1 MANAIEKKLTRHS
14 PSLFSTDPSPTSLKV
29 IMSSTAEM
37 LNTLSSMA
45 GQIEMLQAM
54 LRGANGAVI
63 ELKAK
68 KEIKEDKPKREMSEG
83 LKAWHTFNKR
93 IDTVLKEAEKTF
105 KRVAESKKFASH
117 LKKLKA
123 TEEWADAEILE
134 EREKWVETP
143 VETKVT
149 EVTEVNES
157 AEVSETSSDEG
168 KKAGRPKMT
177 EEEKAAAKVKREAK
191 KAAMTE
197 EEIAEAKAKKEAAK
211 AKKAAMSDEETKLK
225 TPVKKSKI
233 GSAPGAPKKEAKVA
247 WADSDATDVMKEL
260 DEHLASE

>member
-1 MANAIEKKLTRHS
+1 
-14 PSLFSTDPSPTSLKV
+14 
-29 IMSSTAEM
+29 M

-45 GQIEMLQAM
+45 SQIEMLQAM

-123 TEEWADAEILE
+123 TEEWEDAEILK

-149 EVTEVNES
+149 EVKES

-197 EEIAEAKAKKEAAK
+197 EEIAAAKAKKEAAK

-260 DEHLASE
+260 DEHLASK

>member
-1 MANAIEKKLTRHS
+1 
-14 PSLFSTDPSPTSLKV
+14 
-29 IMSSTAEM
+29 M

-45 GQIEMLQAM
+45 SQIEMLQAM

-63 ELKAK
+63 ELKSK
-68 KEIKEDKPKREMSEG
+68 KEIKEDKPKREMSDG

-123 TEEWADAEILE
+123 TEEWEDAEILE

-143 VETKVT
+143 IETK
-149 EVTEVNES
+149 VTEVNES

-225 TPVKKSKI
+225 TPVKKPKI

-247 WADSDATDVMKEL
+247 WADSDATDVIREL

>member
-1 MANAIEKKLTRHS
+1 MN
-14 PSLFSTDPSPTSLKV
+14 
-29 IMSSTAEM
+29 STAEM
-37 LNTLSSMA
+37 LNALSA
-45 GQIEMLQAM
+45 IIGQAETLQAM
-54 LRGANGAVI
+54 VRAAHGAVI
-63 ELKAK
+63 DLKEKSKEKSK
-68 KEIKEDKPKREMSEG
+68 KEIKEDKPKREMSDG

-123 TEEWADAEILE
+123 TEEWEDAEILE

-149 EVTEVNES
+149 EVNES
-157 AEVSETSSDEG
+157 AEASEASSDEG

-177 EEEKAAAKVKREAK
+177 EEEKAAAKVKRDAK

-211 AKKAAMSDEETKLK
+211 TKKAAMSDEEAKVK
-225 TPVKKSKI
+225 TPAKKSKI

-247 WADSDATDVMKEL
+247 WADSETTDVSDVIKEL

>member
-1 MANAIEKKLTRHS
+1 
-14 PSLFSTDPSPTSLKV
+14 
-29 IMSSTAEM
+29 MSSTAEM

-45 GQIEMLQAM
+45 SQIEMLQAM

-63 ELKAK
+63 ELKTK
-68 KEIKEDKPKREMSEG
+68 KEIKEDKPKREMSDG

-123 TEEWADAEILE
+123 TEEWEDAEILE

-143 VETKVT
+143 IETK
-149 EVTEVNES
+149 VTEVNES
-157 AEVSETSSDEG
+157 AESSETSSSDEG

-211 AKKAAMSDEETKLK
+211 TKKAAMSDEEAKLK

>member
-1 MANAIEKKLTRHS
+1 MLTALSAI
-14 PSLFSTDPSPTSLKV
+14 
-29 IMSSTAEM
+29 IGQAE
-37 LNTLSSMA
+37 T
-45 GQIEMLQAM
+45 LQAM
-54 LRGANGAVI
+54 VRAAHGAVI
-63 ELKAK
+63 DVKEKAK

-93 IDTVLKEAEKTF
+93 IDTILKEGEKTF

-117 LKKLKA
+117 LKKLKT
-123 TEEWADAEILE
+123 TEEWEDAEILE

-149 EVTEVNES
+149 EVNES
-157 AEVSETSSDEG
+157 AESSVTSSSDEG

-177 EEEKAAAKVKREAK
+177 EEEKAAAKVKRDAE

-197 EEIAEAKAKKEAAK
+197 EEIAAAKAKKEATKAKKEANK
-211 AKKAAMSDEETKLK
+211 AKKAAMSDEEKEAAKVK

-233 GSAPGAPKKEAKVA
+233 GSAPGAPKKDTKVA
-247 WADSDATDVMKEL
+247 WADSDTTDIIKEL
-260 DEHLASE
+260 DEHLAAE

>member
-1 MANAIEKKLTRHS
+1 
-14 PSLFSTDPSPTSLKV
+14 
-29 IMSSTAEM
+29 MSSTAEM
-37 LNTLSSMA
+37 LTALSA
-45 GQIEMLQAM
+45 IIGQAETLQAM
-54 LRGANGAVI
+54 VRAAHGAVI
-63 ELKAK
+63 EVKTK

-93 IDTVLKEAEKTF
+93 IDTILKEAEKTF

-117 LKKLKA
+117 LKKLKT
-123 TEEWADAEILE
+123 TEEWEDAEILE

-143 VETKVT
+143 VETK
-149 EVTEVNES
+149 VTEVNES

-197 EEIAEAKAKKEAAK
+197 EDIAAAKAKKEAAK
-211 AKKAAMSDEETKLK
+211 AKKATTSDEEAKVK
-225 TPVKKSKI
+225 TPVKKPKI
-233 GSAPGAPKKEAKVA
+233 GNAPGAPKKDTKVA
-247 WADSDATDVMKEL
+247 WADSDATEVMKEL
-260 DEHLASE
+260 DEHLAAE

>member
-1 MANAIEKKLTRHS
+1 
-14 PSLFSTDPSPTSLKV
+14 
-29 IMSSTAEM
+29 M
-37 LNTLSSMA
+37 LNALSA
-45 GQIEMLQAM
+45 IIGQAETLQAM
-54 LRGANGAVI
+54 VRAAHGAVI
-63 ELKAK
+63 DLKEKSKEKSK
-68 KEIKEDKPKREMSEG
+68 KEIKEDKPKREMSDG

-93 IDTVLKEAEKTF
+93 IATVLKEAEKTF

-123 TEEWADAEILE
+123 TEEWEDAEILE

-143 VETKVT
+143 VETKVI
-149 EVTEVNES
+149 EVNES
-157 AEVSETSSDEG
+157 AEASETSSSDEG

-197 EEIAEAKAKKEAAK
+197 EEIAEAKAKKEDAK
-211 AKKAAMSDEETKLK
+211 TKKAAMSDEEAKVK

-247 WADSDATDVMKEL
+247 WADSETTDVTDVIKEL

>member
-1 MANAIEKKLTRHS
+1 
-14 PSLFSTDPSPTSLKV
+14 
-29 IMSSTAEM
+29 M
-37 LNTLSSMA
+37 LNTLSAMA
-45 GQIEMLQAM
+45 AQIETLQAM
-54 LRGANGAVI
+54 VRAAHGAVI
-63 ELKAK
+63 DVKSK
-68 KEIKEDKPKREMSEG
+68 KEIKEDKPKREMSDG

-93 IDTVLKEAEKTF
+93 IDTILKEAEKTF

-123 TEEWADAEILE
+123 TEEWEDAEILE

-149 EVTEVNES
+149 EVNES
-157 AEVSETSSDEG
+157 AEASEASSDEG

-197 EEIAEAKAKKEAAK
+197 EEIAAAKAKKEAAK

-233 GSAPGAPKKEAKVA
+233 GNAPGAPKKDTKVA

-260 DEHLASE
+260 DAHLAAE

>member
-1 MANAIEKKLTRHS
+1 
-14 PSLFSTDPSPTSLKV
+14 
-29 IMSSTAEM
+29 MSSTVEM
-37 LNTLSSMA
+37 LNTLSAMA
-45 GQIEMLQAM
+45 AQIETLQAM
-54 LRGANGAVI
+54 VRAAHGAVI
-63 ELKAK
+63 DVKEKSK

-93 IDTVLKEAEKTF
+93 IDTILKEGEKTF

-123 TEEWADAEILE
+123 TEEWEDAEILE

-149 EVTEVNES
+149 EVNES
-157 AEVSETSSDEG
+157 AEASEASSDEG

-197 EEIAEAKAKKEAAK
+197 EDIAAAKAKKEAAK
-211 AKKAAMSDEETKLK
+211 AKKAAMSDEEKESAKPK

-233 GSAPGAPKKEAKVA
+233 GNAPGAPKKDTKVA

-260 DEHLASE
+260 DEHLAAE

>member
-1 MANAIEKKLTRHS
+1 
-14 PSLFSTDPSPTSLKV
+14 
-29 IMSSTAEM
+29 MSSTVEM
-37 LNTLSSMA
+37 LNTLSAMA
-45 GQIEMLQAM
+45 AQIETLQAM
-54 LRGANGAVI
+54 VRAAHGAVI
-63 ELKAK
+63 DVKSK

-93 IDTVLKEAEKTF
+93 IDTILKEGEKTF

-123 TEEWADAEILE
+123 TEEWEDAEILE

-149 EVTEVNES
+149 EVNES
-157 AEVSETSSDEG
+157 AEASEASSDEG

-197 EEIAEAKAKKEAAK
+197 EDIAAAKAKKEAAK
-211 AKKAAMSDEETKLK
+211 AKKAATSDEEKPK

-233 GSAPGAPKKEAKVA
+233 GNAPGAPKKDTKVA

-260 DEHLASE
+260 DEHLAAE

>member
-1 MANAIEKKLTRHS
+1 
-14 PSLFSTDPSPTSLKV
+14 
-29 IMSSTAEM
+29 M

-45 GQIEMLQAM
+45 SQIEMLQAM

-149 EVTEVNES
+149 EVNES

-177 EEEKAAAKVKREAK
+177 EEEKAAAKVKRDAE

-197 EEIAEAKAKKEAAK
+197 EEIAAAKAKKEATKAKKEANK
-211 AKKAAMSDEETKLK
+211 AKKAAMSDEEKEAAKVK

-247 WADSDATDVMKEL
+247 WADSDATDVIREL

>member
-1 MANAIEKKLTRHS
+1 
-14 PSLFSTDPSPTSLKV
+14 
-29 IMSSTAEM
+29 MSSATEM
-37 LNTLSSMA
+37 LNTLSAMA
-45 GQIEMLQAM
+45 AQIETLQAM
-54 LRGANGAVI
+54 VRAAHGAVI
-63 ELKAK
+63 EVKEK
-68 KEIKEDKPKREMSEG
+68 KSKEDKPKREMSEG

-93 IDTVLKEAEKTF
+93 IDTILKEAEKTF

-117 LKKLKA
+117 LKKLKT
-123 TEEWADAEILE
+123 TEEWEDAEILE

-149 EVTEVNES
+149 EVNES
-157 AEVSETSSDEG
+157 AESSETSSSDEG

-197 EEIAEAKAKKEAAK
+197 EDIAAAKAKKEANK
-211 AKKAAMSDEETKLK
+211 AKKAAMSDEEKPK

-233 GSAPGAPKKEAKVA
+233 GSAPGAPKKDTKVA
-247 WADSDATDVMKEL
+247 WADSDTTDIIKEL
-260 DEHLASE
+260 DEHLAAE

>member
-1 MANAIEKKLTRHS
+1 MN
-14 PSLFSTDPSPTSLKV
+14 
-29 IMSSTAEM
+29 STAEM
-37 LNTLSSMA
+37 LNALSA
-45 GQIEMLQAM
+45 IIGQAETLQAM
-54 LRGANGAVI
+54 VRAAHGAVI
-63 ELKAK
+63 DLKEKSKEKSK
-68 KEIKEDKPKREMSEG
+68 KEIKEDKPKREMSDG

-123 TEEWADAEILE
+123 TEEWEDAEILE

-143 VETKVT
+143 IETK
-149 EVTEVNES
+149 VTEVNES
-157 AEVSETSSDEG
+157 AEASEASSDEG

-177 EEEKAAAKVKREAK
+177 EEEKAAAKVKRDAK

-197 EEIAEAKAKKEAAK
+197 EEIAEAKVKKEAAK
-211 AKKAAMSDEETKLK
+211 AKKAAMSDEEAKVK

-247 WADSDATDVMKEL
+247 WADSDATDVIKEL

>member
-1 MANAIEKKLTRHS
+1 
-14 PSLFSTDPSPTSLKV
+14 
-29 IMSSTAEM
+29 M
-37 LNTLSSMA
+37 LNTLSAMA
-45 GQIEMLQAM
+45 AQIETLQAM
-54 LRGANGAVI
+54 VRAAHGAVI
-63 ELKAK
+63 DVKEKSK

-93 IDTVLKEAEKTF
+93 IDTVLKEADKTF

-117 LKKLKA
+117 LKKLKT
-123 TEEWADAEILE
+123 TEEWEDAEILE

-143 VETKVT
+143 IETK
-149 EVTEVNES
+149 VTEVNES
-157 AEVSETSSDEG
+157 AESSETSSSDEG

-197 EEIAEAKAKKEAAK
+197 EDIAAAKAKKEAAK
-211 AKKAAMSDEETKLK
+211 TKKAAMSDEEKPK

-233 GSAPGAPKKEAKVA
+233 GNAPGAPKKDTKVA
-247 WADSDATDVMKEL
+247 WADSDTTDIIKEL
-260 DEHLASE
+260 DEHLAAE

>member
-1 MANAIEKKLTRHS
+1 MN
-14 PSLFSTDPSPTSLKV
+14 
-29 IMSSTAEM
+29 STAEM
-37 LNTLSSMA
+37 LNTLSAMA

-54 LRGANGAVI
+54 VRAAHGSVI
-63 ELKAK
+63 DLKEKSKEKSK
-68 KEIKEDKPKREMSEG
+68 KEIKEDKPKREMSDG

-123 TEEWADAEILE
+123 TEEWEDAEILE

-143 VETKVT
+143 IETK
-149 EVTEVNES
+149 VTEVNES
-157 AEVSETSSDEG
+157 AEASEASSDEG

-177 EEEKAAAKVKREAK
+177 EEEKAAAKVKRDAK

-211 AKKAAMSDEETKLK
+211 AKKAAMSDEEAKVK

>member
-1 MANAIEKKLTRHS
+1 
-14 PSLFSTDPSPTSLKV
+14 
-29 IMSSTAEM
+29 M
-37 LNTLSSMA
+37 LNALSAMA

-63 ELKAK
+63 DLKEKSKEKAK
-68 KEIKEDKPKREMSEG
+68 KEIKEDKPKREMSDG

-93 IDTVLKEAEKTF
+93 IDTVLKEAENTF

-149 EVTEVNES
+149 EVNES
-157 AEVSETSSDEG
+157 AESSETSSSDEG

-177 EEEKAAAKVKREAK
+177 EEEKAAAKVKRETK

-247 WADSDATDVMKEL
+247 WADSDATDVSDVIKEL

>member
-1 MANAIEKKLTRHS
+1 
-14 PSLFSTDPSPTSLKV
+14 
-29 IMSSTAEM
+29 MSSTTEI
-37 LNTLSSMA
+37 LNTLSAMA
-45 GQIEMLQAM
+45 AQIETLQAM
-54 LRGANGAVI
+54 VRAAHGAVI
-63 ELKAK
+63 DVKSK
-68 KEIKEDKPKREMSEG
+68 KEIKEDKPKREMSDG

-93 IDTVLKEAEKTF
+93 IDTILKDAEKTF

-123 TEEWADAEILE
+123 TEEWEDAEILE

-149 EVTEVNES
+149 EVNES
-157 AEVSETSSDEG
+157 AEASEVSSDEG

-177 EEEKAAAKVKREAK
+177 EEEKAAAKLKREAK
-191 KAAMTE
+191 KAAMSD

-211 AKKAAMSDEETKLK
+211 AKKAAMSDEEAKLK

-233 GSAPGAPKKEAKVA
+233 GDAPGAPKKETKVA

-260 DEHLASE
+260 DEHLAAE

>member
-1 MANAIEKKLTRHS
+1 
-14 PSLFSTDPSPTSLKV
+14 
-29 IMSSTAEM
+29 M
-37 LNTLSSMA
+37 LNTLSYMA
-45 GQIEMLQAM
+45 SQIEMLQAM
-54 LRGANGAVI
+54 LQGANGAVI
-63 ELKAK
+63 ELKEKTK

-93 IDTVLKEAEKTF
+93 IDTVLKEAENTF

-134 EREKWVETP
+134 EREKWVETA
-143 VETKVT
+143 VETK
-149 EVTEVNES
+149 VTEVNES
-157 AEVSETSSDEG
+157 AESSETSSSDEG

-197 EEIAEAKAKKEAAK
+197 EEIAEAKAKKEATK
-211 AKKAAMSDEETKLK
+211 AKKAAMSDEEKEAAKVK

-247 WADSDATDVMKEL
+247 WADSDATDVIREL

>member
-1 MANAIEKKLTRHS
+1 
-14 PSLFSTDPSPTSLKV
+14 
-29 IMSSTAEM
+29 MSSTAEM
-37 LNTLSSMA
+37 LTALSA
-45 GQIEMLQAM
+45 IIGQAETLQAM
-54 LRGANGAVI
+54 VRAAHGAVI
-63 ELKAK
+63 DVKEK
-68 KEIKEDKPKREMSEG
+68 KSKEDKPKREMSEG

-149 EVTEVNES
+149 EVTES

-197 EEIAEAKAKKEAAK
+197 EEIAAAKAKKEAAK
-211 AKKAAMSDEETKLK
+211 AKKAAMSDEEKEAAKLK

-247 WADSDATDVMKEL
+247 WADSDATDVIREL

>member
-1 MANAIEKKLTRHS
+1 
-14 PSLFSTDPSPTSLKV
+14 
-29 IMSSTAEM
+29 MSSTAEM

-45 GQIEMLQAM
+45 SQIEMLQAM

-123 TEEWADAEILE
+123 TEEWEDAEILK

-149 EVTEVNES
+149 EVKES

-197 EEIAEAKAKKEAAK
+197 EEIAAAKAKKEAAK

-247 WADSDATDVMKEL
+247 WADSDATDVIREL

>member
-1 MANAIEKKLTRHS
+1 
-14 PSLFSTDPSPTSLKV
+14 
-29 IMSSTAEM
+29 M

-45 GQIEMLQAM
+45 SQIEMLQAM

-149 EVTEVNES
+149 EVNES

-197 EEIAEAKAKKEAAK
+197 EEIAAAKAKKEAAK

-247 WADSDATDVMKEL
+247 WADSDATDVIREL

>member
-1 MANAIEKKLTRHS
+1 
-14 PSLFSTDPSPTSLKV
+14 
-29 IMSSTAEM
+29 M

-45 GQIEMLQAM
+45 SQIEMLQAM

-149 EVTEVNES
+149 EVKES

-197 EEIAEAKAKKEAAK
+197 EEIAAAKAKKEAAK

-247 WADSDATDVMKEL
+247 WADSDATDVIREL

>member
-1 MANAIEKKLTRHS
+1 
-14 PSLFSTDPSPTSLKV
+14 
-29 IMSSTAEM
+29 MSSTVEM
-37 LNTLSSMA
+37 LNTLSAMA
-45 GQIEMLQAM
+45 AQIETLQAM
-54 LRGANGAVI
+54 VRAAHGAVI
-63 ELKAK
+63 DVKSK
-68 KEIKEDKPKREMSEG
+68 KEIKEDKPKREMSDG

-93 IDTVLKEAEKTF
+93 IDTILKEAEKTF

-123 TEEWADAEILE
+123 TEEWEDAEILE

-149 EVTEVNES
+149 EVNES
-157 AEVSETSSDEG
+157 AEASEASSDEG

-197 EEIAEAKAKKEAAK
+197 EEIAAAKAKKEAAK

-233 GSAPGAPKKEAKVA
+233 GNAPGAPKKDTKVA

-260 DEHLASE
+260 DAHLAAE

>member
-1 MANAIEKKLTRHS
+1 MN
-14 PSLFSTDPSPTSLKV
+14 
-29 IMSSTAEM
+29 STAEM
-37 LNTLSSMA
+37 LNALSA
-45 GQIEMLQAM
+45 IIGQAEALQAM
-54 LRGANGAVI
+54 VRAAHGAVI
-63 ELKAK
+63 DLKEKSKEKSK
-68 KEIKEDKPKREMSEG
+68 KEIKEDKPKREMSDG

-123 TEEWADAEILE
+123 TEEWEDAEILE

-143 VETKVT
+143 IETK
-149 EVTEVNES
+149 VTEVNES
-157 AEVSETSSDEG
+157 AEASEGSSDEG

-177 EEEKAAAKVKREAK
+177 EEEKAAAKVKRDAK

-211 AKKAAMSDEETKLK
+211 TKKAAMSDEEAKVK
-225 TPVKKSKI
+225 TPAKKSKI

-247 WADSDATDVMKEL
+247 WADSDATDVSDVIKEL